1 MKKSVSAFLFLI
13 IVLSIAAPVFSQ
25 QNSSKPKLDSLLN
38 LLGENDKFMGSV
50 AIMENGII
58 AYSKATGYADLE
70 SKTLATPSTIYRVGS
85 VSKMFTSAMIY
96 QLADEKKISLEAK
109 LANYFPGIPNA
120 GNITILDMLLHRS
133 GLWSVTDDSLYL
145 DWCVNYK
152 SREEIVSM
160 ISTHPVLFQPG
171 EKSEYSNS
179 NYILLGFIL
188 EDITGKDYAT
198 NLNERIANKVNLNYT
213 YYGGKINIGKSE
225 SHSYSW
231 SAEGWKKENE
241 TDMSIPHG
249 AGAVVS
255 TSEDLVKFGT
265 ALFNNEIISKASLEN
280 MIKTEGTYGKGIFPM
295 PFYELKGYGHTGG
308 IDGFRS
314 VLIVFP
320 EKKLC
325 LAVTSNGLNY
335 GQNDILIGLLSIYL
349 GREYELPD
357 FSVAA
362 VSVDVLKSYEGTYSS
377 ESFPLKLTIKVDGN
391 TLTAQGTG
399 QSAFPLDPVSE
410 TEFRFDAAGI
420 RITFPETGKL
430 NIKQGGMDILM
441 NRE

>member
-1 MKKSVSAFLFLI
+1 MKNSVS
-13 IVLSIAAPVFSQ
+13 VLLLLMISIAITTLTHAQEASF
-25 QNSSKPKLDSLLN
+25 KPKSDSLLY
-38 LLGENDKFMGSV
+38 LLEENNKLMGSV

-58 AYSKATGYADLE
+58 TYSTAIGYADVELG
-70 SKTLATPSTIYRVGS
+70 TLATPSTIYRVGS

-96 QLADEKKISLEAK
+96 QLAEEKIISFEAK
-109 LANYFPGIPNA
+109 LASFYPGIPNA
-120 GNITILDMLLHRS
+120 ENISIMDMLLHRS

-145 DWCVNYK
+145 EWCVNYK
-152 SREEIVSM
+152 SREDIVSM
-160 ISTHPVLFQPG
+160 ISSHPVLFQPG

-188 EDITGKDYAT
+188 EDITGKDYAA
-198 NLNERIANKVNLNYT
+198 NLSERIAKKAKLKST
-213 YYGGKINIGKSE
+213 YYGGEINIDKGE

-231 SAEGWKKENE
+231 TAEGWKKENE
-241 TDMSIPHG
+241 TNMSIPHG

-255 TSEDLVKFGT
+255 TSEDLVKFGN
-265 ALFNNEIISKASLEN
+265 ALFNNEIISNTSLEN
-280 MIKTEGTYGKGIFPM
+280 MIKAEGTYGKGIFPM
-295 PFYELKGYGHTGG
+295 PFYELKGFGHTGG

-314 VLIVFP
+314 VLICFP
-320 EKKLC
+320 DKKLC

-349 GREYELPD
+349 GREYDLPD

-362 VSVDVLKSYEGTYSS
+362 VSVDILKSYEGIYSS
-377 ESFPLKLTIKVDGN
+377 EGFPLKLTIKVDGN

-410 TEFRFDAAGI
+410 TEFRFDAGGI
-420 RITFPETGKL
+420 RISFPEAGKL
-430 NIKQGGMDILM
+430 NIKQGGLDLLM